1 MLKLGELEHYPS
13 GVTHVVSF
21 LHIFFSFH
29 MLDFGSIKFL
39 FSFYSLDF
47 LLKADFYL
55 KAGNLFAG
63 RLRIMKYNVLNFQL
77 IVPNFFN

>member
-1 MLKLGELEHYPS
+1 
-13 GVTHVVSF
+13 
-21 LHIFFSFH
+21 